1 LKCKSS
7 IGKAAEISIPTLYAL
22 FKSKLGIL
30 RALMDEALPVEQFV
44 TLVEEAMNEKA
55 ASKHLCITAKI
66 ARQIYDAEKAQMDIF
81 QGASVLAL
89 EFKILEQ

>member
-1 LKCKSS
+1 MKCKSS
-7 IGKAAEISIPTLYAL
+7 IDKAAEVSIPTVYAL
-22 FKSKLGIL
+22 FKSKRGIL

-66 ARQIYDAEKAQMDIF
+66 ARQIYDAEKA
-81 QGASVLAL
+81 
-89 EFKILEQ
+89 